1 MLGSTYIETGGHVR
15 VYDDAVRT
23 HQAFP
28 LGTYRVGFS
37 AKEGFSLVRI
47 QDLAVGTERVYGDR
61 DKKVSKIFRSY
72 SLSERSLGVMLSGDK
87 GIGKSLFLRMVAE
100 AAREQGLPVVVVTE
114 DNDGIVDFLDSLD
127 ECLIVFDEFEKI
139 FPVERRDLAGAHN
152 RQNQFLSLFDGL
164 SSVRRIYCLSV
175 NDIADVSTYLV
186 NRPGRFHYHFRF
198 DYPGPD
204 EVRQYL
210 IDQAPGADPV
220 EIENVALFSR
230 RARLNY
236 DHLRAIAFEL
246 QQPQTLF
253 SEIVD
258 DLNIKSIEPSLY
270 RIEARFPDG
279 KVWSDEVEMNLFER
293 GDVSRTFELR
303 NSTRSLFASFVPRDL
318 IFEPDGGIFV
328 PIDRLDLLD
337 DEDEEPEVYP
347 AAVRLTLAGQSSYGF
362 GLWPPAEIRAR

>member
-1 MLGSTYIETGGHVR
+1 LTSTYIETGGHVR

-28 LGTYRVGFS
+28 LGTYRVHFT
-37 AKEGFSLVRI
+37 AKEGFSLIRIDDLTIGAERIYGGRDRKVR
-47 QDLAVGTERVYGDR
+47 
-61 DKKVSKIFRSY
+61 KIFRSY
-72 SLSERSLGVMLSGDK
+72 ALSDRSLGVMLSGDK
-87 GIGKSLFLRMVAE
+87 GIGKSLFLRMVAQE
-100 AAREQGLPVVVVTE
+100 AREQGLPVVVVSE

-139 FPVERRDLAGAHN
+139 FPAGRRGLADVAN

-164 SSVRRIYCLSV
+164 SSVKRIYCLTV
-175 NDIADVSTYLV
+175 NDVADVSTYLV
-186 NRPGRFHYHFRF
+186 NRPGRFHYHMRF

-210 IDQAPGADPV
+210 ADQAPNAHPD

-246 QQPQTLF
+246 EQPDTLF
-253 SEIVD
+253 SEIVE
-258 DLNIKSIEPSLY
+258 DLNIKSIEPSTY

-279 KVWSDEVEMNLFER
+279 SVWADEVEMNLFER
-293 GDVSRTFELR
+293 GDVGRTYELR
-303 NSTRSLFASFVPRDL
+303 NATRSIFASFVPKDL

-328 PIDRLDLLD
+328 PIGKLDLLD

-347 AAVRLTLAGQSSYGF
+347 TTVSLTLVGQPSYGF
-362 GLWPPAEIRAR
+362 VL

>member
-1 MLGSTYIETGGHVR
+1 VLASTYIETGGHVR

-23 HQAFP
+23 HQGFP
-28 LGTYRVGFS
+28 LGTYRVAFS
-37 AKEGFSLVRI
+37 SKEGFSLIRI
-47 QDLAVGTERVYGDR
+47 EDLTVGTERVYGGR
-61 DKKVSKIFRSY
+61 DKKVSKIFQSYARSD
-72 SLSERSLGVMLSGDK
+72 RSLGVMLSGDK

-100 AAREQGLPVVVVTE
+100 AACEQGLPVVVVSE
-114 DNDGIVDFLDSLD
+114 DNDGVVDFLDSLD

-139 FPVERRDLAGAHN
+139 FPAGRRGLADGLN

-164 SSVRRIYCLSV
+164 SSIKRIYCLSV
-175 NDIADVSTYLV
+175 NDMSDVSTYLV
-186 NRPGRFHYHFRF
+186 NRPGRFHYHLRF

-210 IDQAPGADPV
+210 VDQAPGADPE

-246 QQPQTLF
+246 RQPDALF

-258 DLNIKSIEPSLY
+258 DLNIRTIEPSTY

-293 GDVSRTFELR
+293 GDVGRTFELR
-303 NSTRSLFASFVPRDL
+303 NSTRSIFASFVPRDL
-318 IFEPDGGIFV
+318 IFEPDGSIFV
-328 PIDRLDLLD
+328 PIDRLDLLGD
-337 DEDEEPEVYP
+337 DDEEPEVYP
-347 AAVRLTLAGQSSYGF
+347 TTVSLTLVGQSVSGF
-362 GLWPPAEIRAR
+362 GLWPPAAIRSR

>member
-1 MLGSTYIETGGHVR
+1 MASTYIETGGHVR

-28 LGTYRVGFS
+28 LGTYRVSFTS
-37 AKEGFSLVRI
+37 KEGFSLVRI
-47 QDLAVGTERVYGDR
+47 DDLTVGAERIYGGRDR
-61 DKKVSKIFRSY
+61 KVAKIFRSY
-72 SLSERSLGVMLSGDK
+72 ALSDRSLGVMLSGDK

-100 AAREQGLPVVVVTE
+100 AAREQGLPVVVVSE
-114 DNDGIVDFLDSLD
+114 DHDGIVEFLDSLD

-139 FPVERRDLAGAHN
+139 FPAGRRGITDGLN

-164 SSVRRIYCLSV
+164 SSVKRVYCLSV
-175 NDIADVSTYLV
+175 NAIADVSTYLV
-186 NRPGRFHYHFRF
+186 NRPGRFHYHLRF

-210 IDQAPGADPV
+210 LDQAPNAHPD

-246 QQPQTLF
+246 QQPDTLF
-253 SEIVD
+253 AEIVD
-258 DLNIKSIEPSLY
+258 DLNIKSVEPGTY

-279 KVWSDEVEMNLFER
+279 KVWFDEVEMNLFER
-293 GDVSRTFELR
+293 GDVGRTFELR
-303 NSTRSLFASFVPRDL
+303 NGTRSLFASFVPRDL
-318 IFEPDGGIFV
+318 IFEPDGSIFV
-328 PIDRLDLLD
+328 PIDRLDLLGD
-337 DEDEEPEVYP
+337 DDEEPEVYP
-347 AAVRLTLAGQSSYGF
+347 TTVSLALVAPATYGF
-362 GLWPPAEIRAR
+362 GL

>member
-1 MLGSTYIETGGHVR
+1 MPSTYIETGGHVR

-23 HQAFP
+23 HEGFP
-28 LGTYRVGFS
+28 PGTYRVGFS
-37 AKEGFSLVRI
+37 PKEGFSLIRI
-47 QDLAVGTERVYGDR
+47 DDLTVGAERVYGGR
-61 DKKVSKIFRSY
+61 DKKVAKIFQSY
-72 SLSERSLGVMLSGDK
+72 TRSERSLGVMLSGDK

-100 AAREQGLPVVVVTE
+100 AAREQGLPVVVVTA
-114 DNDGIVDFLDSLD
+114 DDDGVVDFLDSLD
-127 ECLIVFDEFEKI
+127 ECLVIFDEFEKI
-139 FPVERRDLAGAHN
+139 FPAGRRGIAEGLN

-164 SSVRRIYCLSV
+164 SSVKRMYCLSV
-175 NDIADVSTYLV
+175 NDMSDVSTYLV
-186 NRPGRFHYHFRF
+186 SRPGRFHYHLRF

-210 IDQAPGADPV
+210 VDQAPEADPE

-246 QQPQTLF
+246 RQPDTLF

-258 DLNIKSIEPSLY
+258 DLNIRTIEPSTY

-293 GDVSRTFELR
+293 GEVGRTFELR
-303 NSTRSLFASFVPRDL
+303 NSTRSIFASFVPRDL
-318 IFEPDGGIFV
+318 IFEPDGSIFV
-328 PIDRLDLLD
+328 PIDRLDLLGD
-337 DEDEEPEVYP
+337 DDEEPEVYP
-347 AAVRLTLAGQSSYGF
+347 TTVRLTLVGQSTDGF
-362 GLWPPAEIRAR
+362 GLWRPAEIRAR

>member
-1 MLGSTYIETGGHVR
+1 MTSTYIETGGHVR

-23 HQAFP
+23 HQMFP
-28 LGTYRVGFS
+28 LGTYRVHFS
-37 AKEGFSLVRI
+37 SKEGFSLIRI
-47 QDLAVGTERVYGDR
+47 DDLTVGDERIYGGRDR
-61 DKKVSKIFRSY
+61 KVAKIFRSY
-72 SLSERSLGVMLSGDK
+72 ALAERSLGVMLSGDK

-100 AAREQGLPVVVVTE
+100 AAREQRLPVVVVSE
-114 DNDGIVDFLDSLD
+114 DHDGIVEFLDSLD

-139 FPVERRDLAGAHN
+139 FPAGRRGSTDGRN

-164 SSVRRIYCLSV
+164 SAVKRIYCLTV
-175 NDIADVSTYLV
+175 NDVADVSTYLV
-186 NRPGRFHYHFRF
+186 NRPGRFHYHMRF
-198 DYPGPD
+198 EYPGPD

-210 IDQAPGADPV
+210 VDQAPNAHPD

-246 QQPQTLF
+246 EQPDSLF
-253 SEIVD
+253 AEVVE
-258 DLNIKSIEPSLY
+258 DLNIKSIEPSTY

-293 GDVSRTFELR
+293 GDVGRTFELR
-303 NSTRSLFASFVPRDL
+303 NATRSIFVSFTPKDL

-328 PIDRLDLLD
+328 PITRLDILD
-337 DEDEEPEVYP
+337 DEDEEPEIYP
-347 AAVRLTLAGQSSYGF
+347 TSVSLALVGQTAYGF
-362 GLWPPAEIRAR
+362 GL

>member
-1 MLGSTYIETGGHVR
+1 MTSTYIETGGHVR

-23 HQAFP
+23 HQIFP
-28 LGTYRVGFS
+28 LGTYRVHFS
-37 AKEGFSLVRI
+37 SKEGFSLI
-47 QDLAVGTERVYGDR
+47 KIDDLTVGDERVYGGRDR
-61 DKKVSKIFRSY
+61 KVAKIFRSY
-72 SLSERSLGVMLSGDK
+72 ALSERSLGVMLSGDK

-100 AAREQGLPVVVVTE
+100 AAREQGLPVVVVSE
-114 DNDGIVDFLDSLD
+114 DHDGIVEFLDSLD

-139 FPVERRDLAGAHN
+139 FPAGRRGGSDSGN

-164 SSVRRIYCLSV
+164 SAVKRIYCVTV
-175 NDIADVSTYLV
+175 NDVAEISTYLV
-186 NRPGRFHYHFRF
+186 NRPGRFHYHMRF

-210 IDQAPGADPV
+210 LDQAPNAHPE

-246 QQPQTLF
+246 QQPDSLF
-253 SEIVD
+253 AEIVE
-258 DLNIKSIEPSLY
+258 DLNIKSIEPSTY

-293 GDVSRTFELR
+293 GDVGRTFELR
-303 NSTRSLFASFVPRDL
+303 NATRSIFASFTPKDL
-318 IFEPDGGIFV
+318 IFEPDGGIYV
-328 PIDRLDLLD
+328 PITRLDILD
-337 DEDEEPEVYP
+337 DEDEEPEIYP
-347 AAVRLTLAGQSSYGF
+347 TSVSLTLVAQTAYGF
-362 GLWPPAEIRAR
+362 GL